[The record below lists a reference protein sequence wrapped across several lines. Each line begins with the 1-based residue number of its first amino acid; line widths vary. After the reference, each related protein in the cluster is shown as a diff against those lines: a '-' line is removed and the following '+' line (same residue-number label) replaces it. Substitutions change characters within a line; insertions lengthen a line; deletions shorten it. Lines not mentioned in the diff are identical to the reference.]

1 MMMAELHISIDEA
14 NGRFL
19 AAERRH
25 NYTTA
30 KSFLELIDFY
40 LTLLKKLQSGCDA
53 NIDRLEKGLTI
64 MEQVQDRVQGL
75 KDDLAVKMVQ
85 VEEKKSSTDVLI
97 AEVTVASEKAAEEE
111 AAANIEAEKTNA
123 LASEAAAIKA
133 EADGELA
140 EAMPAMEA
148 ANEAVNCLNKGMI
161 SDLKALGKPPQE
173 CAEVCAAVAF
183 LLKGEKKKADW
194 KYAQKMMGNPAAFLD
209 ELVAFDANNIP
220 ETALDN
226 CKPLLEQ
233 PFFTFE
239 IMKTKSSA
247 AANMANW
254 VINIVA
260 YNTIYKKVAPLM
272 ERVRVATKTKE
283 TAEAA
288 LAVVLARVAEV
299 QAQVAKLNTEKN
311 AAVAEKER
319 VEAEA
324 EACLAK
330 LALAERLVNGLA
342 DEYIRWQATVKD
354 LKVMATSY
362 IGDCLL
368 ASAFVGYISP
378 FNSSFRTML
387 NTLWLDEIKNRGI
400 PHTAGIDPLKV
411 LADEAAIAQ
420 WMNEGLPADRIS
432 VENASVV
439 TSCARWPLMI
449 DPQLQGVKWIKQRF
463 SDSLTTIQLSQNQW
477 MQKVQMTIQ
486 MGDNLLIEAVGQEI
500 DAILEPLL
508 ARAVIRR
515 GRSAFIIKLGGE
527 EVDYD
532 AKFRLYI
539 QTKLANPHYRPE
551 LFAQC
556 TIVNFIVTP
565 GGLEDQILAMVVNVE
580 KPELEQQKQ
589 ELVRKQNEFK
599 VTLSKLEDDLLS
611 QLAAA
616 DPATILDNIAL
627 IEGLEVTKATS
638 AEIQI
643 QVKLAQETEVMINTS
658 REGYR
663 PVAAEGSMLFFLIIQ
678 LCICEHM
685 YQYSLDSFV
694 TFLFKAIEKTEPSE
708 DLAVR
713 SASLISPIRMVI
725 FRWVNRGLF
734 ERHKLIF
741 CAMLAFR
748 LLQRGLLSE
757 EYNGQQFQFLL
768 RGPVRTD
775 VENPLPE
782 WLPNTAWFCVQKL
795 IEIDF
800 FSTFA
805 GNLEKDAPNRFK
817 EWFNEINP
825 EDAKLPLDWK
835 KLDQMPFQKLL
846 VLRAMR
852 PDRMSIALGEW
863 VRKILPNGDAFV
875 NCDGGL
881 SFGAVLE
888 NACEDASSITP
899 IFFILSPGADPVKEV
914 EAMGKRQINLQANV
928 NYHNVAMGQGQ
939 DVVAME
945 KLAMGHKEGHWV
957 MLQNIHLMP
966 KWCTEL
972 EKKMDAY
979 AIEGS
984 HPNFRL
990 YLSADPSKGIPI
1002 GILDRCVKLTNEPP
1016 QGLVANL
1023 VRAFANFKKEE
1034 FEDRDSKVKAILFGL
1049 CHFHAVMLE
1058 RKKFGPMG
1066 YNMMYPFSTGD
1077 LCDSAGVLYNY
1088 LENNSSG
1095 KVPWE
1100 DLRYLFGEIMYGGHI
1115 VDDWDRRTCKY
1126 YLEFFMN
1133 DLLLDETDLVPYA
1146 EGKLSC
1152 KSPNPGEHQRYIE
1165 HIDGM
1170 PGESPMFYGL
1180 HPNAE
1185 IGFRTNQANQMFDLL
1200 MQLQPRDSG
1209 GGDEGG
1215 DAMSPMAMAEA
1226 MCNDICDVVREI
1238 KFPVEDIQRSLSD
1251 EEKGPYQFVFL
1262 QECTYMGAL
1271 TGEMIRSLLELQL
1284 GFKGELTMSAPM
1296 EALLNS
1302 LYMEK
1307 IPPYWSKLAFPS
1319 TRPLATWITNLADRC
1334 AQLDE
1339 WCNDPVVIPK
1349 VVDVSKLFN
1358 PQSYLTAVKQKS
1370 CQEQMLELDKL
1381 QVFTEVT
1388 KRERAQIE
1396 SGSRDGAYVDGMFLE
1411 GARWDP
1417 NGGTLEES
1425 KPKEMFC
1432 RMPVI
1437 NCKAGPAT
1445 DNEKGVYIC
1454 PTYCTPGRRPYFV
1467 FAAQLRTKHPAA
1479 KWVLG
1484 GVALI
1489 LDIGFSL

>member
-1 MMMAELHISIDEA
+1 MAEIHMSIDAA
-14 NGRFL
+14 NAQYL

-25 NYTTA
+25 NYATA
-30 KSFLELIDFY
+30 KSFLELISFY
-40 LTLLKKLQSGCDA
+40 LNLLKTRQSDCEMK
-53 NIDRLEKGLTI
+53 IERLEKGLTI
-64 MEQVQDRVQGL
+64 MEQVQERVQGL
-75 KDDLAVKMVQ
+75 KDDLSVKMVQ

-97 AEVTVASEKAAEEE
+97 AEVTVASEKAAAEE
-111 AAANIEAEKTNA
+111 AVANVEAEKTNA
-123 LASEAAAIKA
+123 LAAEAAEVKRV
-133 EADGELA
+133 ADGELG

-148 ANEAVNCLNKGMI
+148 AKDAVNCLTKPAI
-161 SDLKALGKPPQE
+161 QELKSLGKPPGE
-173 CAEVCAAVAF
+173 CVEVSAAVAF
-183 LLKGEKKKADW
+183 LIKQEKKKIDW
-194 KYAQKMMGNPAAFLD
+194 KYAQKMMGNPGGFI
-209 ELVAFDANNIP
+209 EEIQEFDGNNIP
-220 ETALDN
+220 EFCLDN
-226 CKPLLEQ
+226 VRPLLSQ

-239 IMKTKSSA
+239 VMKSKSTA
-247 AANMANW
+247 AAYLANW

-272 ERVRVATKTKE
+272 EKVRVATETKE
-283 TAEAA
+283 TAEAS
-288 LAVVLARVAEV
+288 LEIVLARVREV
-299 QAQVAKLNTEKN
+299 QEKVGTLNAEKD
-311 AAVAEKER
+311 AAVNEKER

-324 EACLAK
+324 EQCLQK

-342 DEYIRWQATVKD
+342 DEYIRWQQTVKD
-354 LKVMATSY
+354 LKVMGTSF

-387 NTLWLDEIKNRGI
+387 NANWVEDIKQRAI
-400 PHTAGIDPLKV
+400 PHTEGIDPLKV

-449 DPQLQGVKWIKQRF
+449 DPQLQGVKWIKQRL
-463 SDSLTTIQLSQNQW
+463 SDSLTTIQLTQNQ
-477 MQKVQMTIQ
+477 MLQKVQMTIQ
-486 MGDNLLIEAVGQEI
+486 MGESLLIESVGQEI

-508 ARAVIRR
+508 ARSVVKR
-515 GRSAFIIKLGGE
+515 GRSAFVIKLGGE
-527 EVDYD
+527 EIDYD
-532 AKFRLYI
+532 PKFKLFI
-539 QTKLANPHYRPE
+539 QSKLSNPHYRPE

-556 TIVNFIVTP
+556 TIINFIVTP
-565 GGLEDQILAMVVNVE
+565 EGLEDQILAMVVNVE

-599 VTLSKLEDDLLS
+599 VTLAKLEDDLLS

-638 AEIQI
+638 AEITT
-643 QVKLAQETEVMINTS
+643 QVKLALETEVMINTS
-658 REGYR
+658 REEYR
-663 PVAAEGSMLFFLIIQ
+663 PVAAEGSMIFFLIIQ
-678 LCICEHM
+678 LCIMEHM

-694 TFLFKAIEKTEPSE
+694 TFLFKAIEKAEPS
-708 DLAVR
+708 DDMKVR
-713 SASLISPIRMVI
+713 CEGLIATIRMTI

-741 CAMLAFR
+741 CSMITFR
-748 LLQRGLLSE
+748 LLQRGLLKE
-757 EYNGQQFQFLL
+757 DYIGQQFQFLL
-768 RGPVRTD
+768 RGPIRTD
-775 VENPLPE
+775 VENPLVE
-782 WLPNTAWFCVQKL
+782 WLPNTAWNCVQKL
-795 IEIDF
+795 TEIDF
-800 FSTFA
+800 FGSFA
-805 GNLEKDAPNRFK
+805 QNLEKDAPNRFK
-817 EWFNEINP
+817 EWFNEIQP
-825 EDAKLPLDWK
+825 EEVKLPLDWK

-852 PDRMSIALGEW
+852 PDRMGIALGDW
-863 VRKILPNGDAFV
+863 VRNALPDGKAYVD
-875 NCDGGL
+875 CDGGL

-888 NACEDASSITP
+888 SAFEDASNVCP

-914 EAMGKRQINLQANV
+914 EAMGKRTINLQQNV

-939 DVVAME
+939 DVVAMAKME
-945 KLAMGHKEGHWV
+945 MGHKEGHWV

-966 KWCTEL
+966 RWCVSL
-972 EKKMDAY
+972 EKKMDNY

-990 YLSADPSKGIPI
+990 FLSADPNNGIPI
-1002 GILDRCVKLTNEPP
+1002 GILDRAVKLTNEPP
-1016 QGLVANL
+1016 QGLNANL

-1034 FEDRDSKVKAILFGL
+1034 FDDRDSKVKAILFGL
-1049 CHFHAVMLE
+1049 CHFHSVMLE

-1066 YNMMYPFSTGD
+1066 YNMMYPFATGD
-1077 LCDSAGVLYNY
+1077 LRDSASVLYNY
-1088 LENNSSG
+1088 LENSSSG

-1100 DLRYLFGEIMYGGHI
+1100 DLRYIFGEIMYGGHI
-1115 VDDWDRRTCKY
+1115 VDDWDRKLCKT
-1126 YLEFFMN
+1126 YLEFYMK
-1133 DLLLDETDLVPYA
+1133 DDLLDETDLVPFA

-1185 IGFRTNQANQMFDLL
+1185 IGFRTKQCNSMFDLL

-1209 GGDEGG
+1209 GGDEAGE
-1215 DAMSPMAMAEA
+1215 ALSPMAMAEA

-1271 TGEMIRSLLELQL
+1271 TGEMLRSLLELQL

-1296 EALLNS
+1296 EALMNS
-1302 LYMEK
+1302 LFLEK
-1307 IPPYWSKLAFPS
+1307 IPAYWAKLAFPS

-1334 AQLDE
+1334 QQLDD
-1339 WCNDPVVIPK
+1339 WCGDPVTIPK

-1358 PQSYLTAVKQKS
+1358 PQSYLTAIKQKT

-1381 QVFTEVT
+1381 QVFTDVT
-1388 KRERAQIE
+1388 KREKSQIE
-1396 SGSRDGAYVDGMFLE
+1396 AASRDGAYVDGMFLE

-1445 DNEKGVYIC
+1445 DSEKGVYIC
-1454 PTYCTPGRRPYFV
+1454 PTYCTPDRRPYFV
-1467 FAAQLRTKHPAA
+1467 FGAQLRTKHPAA
-1479 KWVLG
+1479 KWVLA

-1489 LDIGFSL
+1489 LDIGISL